1 MQCNH
6 PNKRKKE
13 EGKKKELS
21 KVAVVG
27 AVGELYGFLPY
38 IQASSSLYIVK
49 HQINDKNNKEDSSK
63 NKKKLG
69 FIWGGALGISGLKI

>member
-27 AVGELYGFLPY
+27 QWGVIWFSSLHSG
-38 IQASSSLYIVK
+38 SSSLYIVK